1 MSAIRLGFLLAGLLV
16 GGASMAS
23 EWTAPQS
30 PFRVHGNTYYVGSR
44 GLTALLITS
53 AAGHVLI
60 DVPLEENVAMI
71 EANIRALGFRVE
83 DVQMILN
90 SHAHH
95 DHAGGIASMA
105 QRSGAKVH
113 ASAASA
119 RALRAGG
126 DDAEDPQ
133 HGSAAKFA
141 AVAKVKRFDDG
152 STLRLA
158 DIELTA
164 HLTPGHTPG
173 STTWTWRSCEQ
184 GRCVSMV
191 YADSLTAMVAGKY
204 RYSDPAHPE
213 RVSDFRAGLKS
224 VAAMDCDVLITP
236 HPEAS
241 GFPDR
246 VARRDG
252 GDAKALIDRDACR
265 AYALG
270 AAVRL
275 DAQIAKEAESAA
287 E

>member
-1 MSAIRLGFLLAGLLV
+1 MRWGFLLAGLVV
-16 GGASMAS
+16 GGSSMAS
-23 EWTAPQS
+23 QWTAPQS

-60 DVPLEENVAMI
+60 DVPLEENVEMI
-71 EANIRALGFRVE
+71 EANIRALGFRPE

-95 DHAGGIASMA
+95 DHAGGIARMA

-133 HGSAAKFA
+133 HGSAAKFVA
-141 AVAKVKRFDDG
+141 IAKVKRFDDG
-152 STLRLA
+152 ATLRLG

-173 STTWTWRSCEQ
+173 STTWTWRSCEK

-213 RVSDFRAGLKS
+213 RVVDFRAGLKS
-224 VAAMDCDVLITP
+224 VAALDCDVLITP

-241 GFPDR
+241 GFLDR
-246 VARRDG
+246 IARRDG

-265 AYALG
+265 VYAKG
-270 AAVRL
+270 AAERL
-275 DAQIAKEAESAA
+275 DAQLAKEAGSGA

>member
-1 MSAIRLGFLLAGLLV
+1 MSSIRLGFLLAGLLV
-16 GGASMAS
+16 GGSSIASD
-23 EWTAPQS
+23 WTAPQS
-30 PFRVHGNTYYVGSR
+30 PFRVHGGTYYVGSR

-53 AAGHVLI
+53 DAGHVLI

-83 DVQMILN
+83 DVKMILN
-90 SHAHH
+90 SHPHH
-95 DHAGGIASMA
+95 DHAGGMASMA
-105 QRSGAKVH
+105 QRSGADVH
-113 ASAASA
+113 ASTASA
-119 RALRAGG
+119 LALRAGG

-141 AVAKVKRFDDG
+141 AVAKVKRFEDG
-152 STLRLA
+152 AMLRLG

-173 STTWTWRSCEQ
+173 STTWTWSSCEK

-213 RVSDFRAGLKS
+213 RVVDFRAGLKS
-224 VAAMDCDVLITP
+224 VAALDCDVLITP
-236 HPEAS
+236 HPDAS
-241 GFPDR
+241 GFLDR
-246 VARRDG
+246 VARRDS
-252 GDAKALIDRDACR
+252 GDLQALVDRDACR
-265 AYALG
+265 VYARS
-270 AAVRL
+270 AAKRL
-275 DAQIAKEAESAA
+275 DAQLAKESGSAA